1 VFVKVAVIALSLGS
15 IGTICGAEGGVAKSN
30 PIELNNR
37 GVLLTRQAKYAE
49 AEACYRQ
56 ALDAWMHVANPDS
69 VARDRAHTLENLGSL
84 MRDTGHYPEA
94 EKDLTQALADLEHAA
109 GNASLDVG
117 EALENLAALYRAEG
131 DRGRAEAAA
140 LRADSILEEPART
153 YNRVLLGAIYN
164 EERRFSEARAML
176 EPLLSGATEKLGFAV
191 NADLAAV
198 ALSERKLDDAERYAR
213 TALQFAA
220 SGAGP
225 SKVGL
230 AALYNNLGQL
240 YRFQQ
245 RYEEAEK
252 AYRKAI
258 DLWTVACGPE
268 HPYVADGLLNFAAFE
283 HERGRDRAAEDLYR
297 RAAGIFER
305 ALGADGVETL
315 VARNEL
321 GEVLRAEHRYVAA
334 EQISRSSLAA
344 MRMKLPMDDPR
355 LLRAQ
360 SNYDR
365 LRSETKRAS
374 NGKASGA
381 ER

>member
-1 VFVKVAVIALSLGS
+1 MYLRVAVLALGLGS
-15 IGTICGAEGGVAKSN
+15 FGVILGAEGNATRPSPV
-30 PIELNNR
+30 ELNNR
-37 GVLLTRQAKYAE
+37 GVQLTRQAKYAE

-56 ALDAWMHVANPDS
+56 ALDAWSHVANPDS

-94 EKDLTQALADLEHAA
+94 EKDLTQALTDLEHAA
-109 GNASLDVG
+109 GNASVDVG
-117 EALENLAALYRAEG
+117 EVLENLAALYRAQGE
-131 DRGRAEAAA
+131 RGQAEAAA
-140 LRADSILEEPART
+140 LRADSILEEPERT

-164 EERRFSEARAML
+164 EERRFSDARALL
-176 EPLLSGATEKLGFAV
+176 EPVLPNATGKLAFAV
-191 NADLAAV
+191 NANLAGV
-198 ALSERKLDDAERYAR
+198 ALGERKLEEAEHYAQA
-213 TALQFAA
+213 ALQNAA
-220 SGAGP
+220 SGAEP
-225 SKVGL
+225 SNVGL

-258 DLWTVACGPE
+258 DLWTAARGPE

-283 HERGRDRAAEDLYR
+283 HERGRERAAEDLYR
-297 RAAGIFER
+297 RAAEIFER
-305 ALGADGVETL
+305 ALGADAVETL

-334 EQISRSSLAA
+334 EQISRSSLTA
-344 MRMKLPMDDPR
+344 MRKKLPMDDPR

-360 SNYDR
+360 SNYDH